1 MAGIKPKQN
10 EDATSKAIKTLL
22 NPSQRPENPKVRQEA
37 EFELQCACHE
47 YMQLQYPNLYCFHIP
62 NERKVKTY
70 GKKKIPIEG
79 AKLKRAGV
87 KKGNPDYW
95 ILQPFT
101 TANGK
106 YYIGTVIELKAPGK
120 LANTSIEQKQC
131 IRDLRTIGYFVEVI
145 DSLSDFISTVDKI
158 YNNLKRKQWHG

>member
-10 EDATSKAIKTLL
+10 EDGTSKAIKGLL
-22 NPSQRPENPKVRQEA
+22 NPSQRPEAPKVRQEA
-37 EFELQCACHE
+37 EFELQCFCHE
-47 YMQLQYPNLYCFHIP
+47 YVQLQYPNLYAFHIP

-95 ILQPFT
+95 ILQPFV
-101 TANGK
+101 ADDGK
-106 YYIGTVIELKAPGK
+106 RYIGTVIELKAPGK
-120 LANTSIEQKQC
+120 LSNTSPEQKQC
-131 IRDLRTIGYFVEVI
+131 IRDLQAIGYYVDVH
-145 DSLSDFISTVDKI
+145 DNLGDFINTVDKN
-158 YNNLKRKQWHG
+158 YKHLKRKQWHG